1 VRSMTK
7 KKITKGALDLLKHGV
22 GLTGLEPV
30 TSSLSG
36 KRSNRLSY
44 RPVKQPD
51 QAAGGRRRRLPHLE
65 QRLQNEHISQR

>member
-1 VRSMTK
+1 MV
-7 KKITKGALDLLKHGV
+7 GEAVACGFWV

-44 RPVKQPD
+44 RPDALPPQRL
-51 QAAGGRRRRLPHLE
+51 RRRRLP
-65 QRLQNEHISQR
+65 QGRRRPQTGCPGAARRGVSRPRG